1 MLTKPFDLVSKF
13 SPSGDQPKAIKEL
26 VNNLK
31 NNEKH
36 QVLLGVTGSG
46 KTFTIAN
53 VIKSINKPTLIISP
67 NKTLA
72 AQLYSEFKS
81 FFPND
86 AVEYFIS
93 YYDYYQP
100 EAYIPQ
106 SDTYIEKDASINEKI
121 DRLRLHATTSL
132 LSQKN
137 CIIIASVS
145 CIYGLGSP
153 DDYKDL
159 VIILEKNNQN
169 FNRKSFLNNLVVMQY
184 NRSDNFFKPGTFRIK
199 GDTIDIFPPYG
210 ETAIKIEFFDTE
222 IERILIFNPLTNKII
237 KEKEII
243 IIYPAK
249 HFVMQREKI
258 LKAIKNIR
266 LELSERLKVF
276 EKQGKLLEMQRLKQ
290 KVEYDMEIL
299 NEVGYCSGIENYS
312 RHLTNR
318 KEFERPYCLIDYFEG
333 DFLTI
338 IDESHIAIPQ
348 IKAMYNGDKAR
359 KTTLVEYGFRLP
371 SALDNRPLKFE
382 EFENL
387 MKNVIYLSAT
397 PGDYEIEKSHGHIV
411 EQIIRPTGLVDPIVN
426 VRPIKNMMN
435 VVFDEVNKI
444 IKNGEK
450 ILITTLTKKMA
461 EEMSEFLIENNIKS
475 KYIHS
480 EIDALKRVKIL
491 TEFREGVFDC
501 LVGINLLREGLDLP
515 EVSLVIILD
524 ADKEGFLR
532 SERSLIQTAGRAA
545 RNIHGKILM
554 FADTITGSMERAI
567 AEMNRRRKLQLEY
580 NKKHNIIP
588 KTIKKDIDK
597 DLANYSEENNKYI
610 FSETNYSIDAEFF
623 TKNKKDLIKELKKEM
638 EMAAE
643 AWDFEKAKK
652 LRDKIFELEKKQ
664 NESKKLI

>member
-1 MLTKPFDLVSKF
+1 M
-13 SPSGDQPKAIKEL
+13 
-26 VNNLK
+26 
-31 NNEKH
+31 
-36 QVLLGVTGSG
+36 
-46 KTFTIAN
+46 
-53 VIKSINKPTLIISP
+53 
-67 NKTLA
+67 
-72 AQLYSEFKS
+72 
-81 FFPND
+81 
-86 AVEYFIS
+86 
-93 YYDYYQP
+93 
-100 EAYIPQ
+100 
-106 SDTYIEKDASINEKI
+106 
-121 DRLRLHATTSL
+121 
-132 LSQKN
+132 
-137 CIIIASVS
+137 
-145 CIYGLGSP
+145 
-153 DDYKDL
+153 
-159 VIILEKNNQN
+159 
-169 FNRKSFLNNLVVMQY
+169 
-184 NRSDNFFKPGTFRIK
+184 
-199 GDTIDIFPPYG
+199 
-210 ETAIKIEFFDTE
+210 
-222 IERILIFNPLTNKII
+222 TNKII